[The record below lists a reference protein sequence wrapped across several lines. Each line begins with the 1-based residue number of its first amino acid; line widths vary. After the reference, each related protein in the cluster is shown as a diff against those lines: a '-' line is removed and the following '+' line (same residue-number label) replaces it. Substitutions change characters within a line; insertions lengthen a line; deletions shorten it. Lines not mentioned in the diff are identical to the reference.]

1 MTVNLYKSIIFPI
14 IFIVTVII
22 MVSNEMYELGAK
34 SSVIREIFEFGK
46 KRAAEIGRENVY
58 DFSLGNPSVPA
69 PEKVNETIRR
79 LTEEMSPCALHGYTS
94 AVGDNETRQAIA
106 DELNRRFGTAFS
118 MNNFY
123 MTAGAAASLCI
134 TFRALTEKDDE
145 IIIFAPYFPEYQ
157 VFITSA
163 GAKPV
168 EVKCNAETLQ
178 IDLEA
183 FRNAINKNTKAV
195 VLNSPNNPSGVVTS
209 EETVKAMTEILRE
222 KEKEYGKS
230 IFLIS
235 DEPYRE
241 LVYGD
246 VKVPFLTKYYDNT
259 IVCYSYSKSLSLP
272 GDRIGYILVPDEVEN
287 FELIYKAVC
296 GAGRALGYVCAP
308 SLMQFVIKECTG
320 MTSDIS
326 VYKKNRDILVNA
338 FTEYGFSLAKP
349 DGAFYLFMKSPEE
362 SAVAFCEKAKKYDLL
377 LVPSDSFGFP
387 GYVRLSYCVSTE
399 MIERSLPSFRKLAEE
414 YNLI

>member
-1 MTVNLYKSIIFPI
+1 M
-14 IFIVTVII
+14 VII

-46 KRAAEIGRENVY
+46 KRAAEIGKENVY

-69 PEKVNETIRR
+69 PEKVNETIRK
-79 LTEEMSPCALHGYTS
+79 LTAEMSPCALHGYTS

-106 DELNRRFGTAFS
+106 DDLNRRFGTKFS

-168 EVKCNAETLQ
+168 EVKCDAETLQ

-183 FRNAINKNTKAV
+183 FRNAINEHTKAV

-209 EETVKAMTEILRE
+209 EETVKAMTDILRE
-222 KEKEYGKS
+222 KEAEYGKS

-308 SLMQFVIKECTG
+308 SLMQFVIRECTG

-338 FTEYGFSLAKP
+338 FTEFGFSLAKP

-362 SAVAFCEKAKKYDLL
+362 SAAAFCEKAKKYDLL

>member
-1 MTVNLYKSIIFPI
+1 
-14 IFIVTVII
+14 

-69 PEKVNETIRR
+69 PEKVNETIRK
-79 LTEEMSPCALHGYTS
+79 LTTEMSPCALHGYTS

-106 DELNRRFGTAFS
+106 DDLNRRFGTKFS

-134 TFRALTEKDDE
+134 TFKALTEKDDE

-168 EVKCNAETLQ
+168 EVKCDAETLQ
-178 IDLEA
+178 IDLDA
-183 FRNAINKNTKAV
+183 FRNAINEHTKAV

-209 EETVKAMTEILRE
+209 EETVKAMTDILRE
-222 KEKEYGKS
+222 KEAEYGKS

-272 GDRIGYILVPDEVEN
+272 GDRIGYILVPDEVAD
-287 FELIYKAVC
+287 FELIYKSVC

-308 SLMQFVIKECTG
+308 SLMQFVIRECTG

-338 FTEYGFSLAKP
+338 FTEFGFSLAKP

-362 SAVAFCEKAKKYDLL
+362 SAAAFCEKAKKYDLL

-414 YNLI
+414 YALV

>member
-1 MTVNLYKSIIFPI
+1 
-14 IFIVTVII
+14 

-46 KRAAEIGRENVY
+46 KRAAEIGKENVY

-79 LTEEMSPCALHGYTS
+79 LTQEMEPCALHGYTS
-94 AVGDNETRQAIA
+94 AVGDNGTRQAIA
-106 DELNRRFGTAFS
+106 DDLNRRFGTAFT

-145 IIIFAPYFPEYQ
+145 IIVFAPYFPEYQ

-163 GAKPV
+163 GAKVV
-168 EVKCNAETLQ
+168 EVKCKEDDLQ

-183 FRNAINKNTKAV
+183 FKNAINEHTKAV

-209 EETVKAMTEILRE
+209 EETVIKMTEILRE

-246 VKVPFLTKYYDNT
+246 VKVPFLTKYYNNT

-272 GDRIGYILVPDEVEN
+272 GDRIGYILVPSEVEN

-320 MTSDIS
+320 LTGDVS
-326 VYKKNRDILVNA
+326 VYKKNRDILVDA
-338 FTEYGFSLAKP
+338 FTEYGFKLAKP
-349 DGAFYLFMKSPEE
+349 DGAFYLFMKSPEADA
-362 SAVAFCEKAKKYDLL
+362 SAFCEKAKKYNLL

-387 GYVRLSYCVSTE
+387 GYVRISYCVLTD
-399 MIERSLPSFRKLAEE
+399 MIERSLPSFKKLSEE

>member
-106 DELNRRFGTAFS
+106 DDLNRRFGTAFS

-168 EVKCNAETLQ
+168 EVKCDAETLQ

-272 GDRIGYILVPDEVEN
+272 GDRIGYILVPNEVEN

>member
-1 MTVNLYKSIIFPI
+1 
-14 IFIVTVII
+14 

-46 KRAAEIGRENVY
+46 KRAAEIGKENVY

-69 PEKVNETIRR
+69 PEKVNETIRK
-79 LTEEMSPCALHGYTS
+79 LTSEMSPCALHGYTS

-106 DELNRRFGTAFS
+106 DDLNRRFGTKFS

-168 EVKCNAETLQ
+168 EVKCDAETLQ

-183 FRNAINKNTKAV
+183 FRNAINEHTKAV

-209 EETVKAMTEILRE
+209 EETVKAMTDILRE

-272 GDRIGYILVPDEVEN
+272 GDRIGYILVPDEVAN

-308 SLMQFVIKECTG
+308 SLMQFVIRECTG

-338 FTEYGFSLAKP
+338 FTEFGFSLAKP

-362 SAVAFCEKAKKYDLL
+362 SAAAFCEKAKKYDLL

>member
-46 KRAAEIGRENVY
+46 KRAAEIGKENVY

-106 DELNRRFGTAFS
+106 DDLNRRFGTAFS

-168 EVKCNAETLQ
+168 EVKCDAETLQ

>member
-1 MTVNLYKSIIFPI
+1 
-14 IFIVTVII
+14 

-46 KRAAEIGRENVY
+46 KRAAEIGKENVF

-69 PEKVNETIRR
+69 PEKVNETIRK
-79 LTEEMSPCALHGYTS
+79 LTLEKEPCALHGYTS

-106 DELNRRFGTAFS
+106 DDLNRRFGTAFS

-134 TFRALTEKDDE
+134 TFRALAEKDDE

-157 VFITSA
+157 VFISA
-163 GAKPV
+163 SGAKPV
-168 EVKCNAETLQ
+168 EVKCKEDDLQ

-222 KEKEYGKS
+222 KEEEYGKS

-272 GDRIGYILVPDEVEN
+272 GDRIGYILVPNEVEN

-338 FTEYGFSLAKP
+338 FTEYGFTLAKP

-362 SAVAFCEKAKKYDLL
+362 SATAFCEKAKKYDLL

-399 MIERSLPSFRKLAEE
+399 MIERSLPSFKKLAEE